1 MSLQPPPL
9 GDQARALLDAA
20 RGQAGPDAAALA
32 RMKAGV
38 ASKVAAGAGGAGG
51 AALGMKL
58 GIVAALAGAVIV
70 GAFALTSWRANEERA
85 VAIDASIPM
94 PSPVEVVSAPPVVST
109 EPEAPRVAA
118 EPSRSADGS
127 RTVDGT
133 RPVDSSRGEATRAT
147 NRSAASEPA
156 RSDKSERRRADLTRE
171 VELIDTAMAALRRG
185 DAKAALVAVRT
196 HALETNG
203 SGQLAEDAAAI
214 AIEAHCQGGTGDRD
228 ALLTA
233 FDRKWPRSSQ
243 RARIA
248 AACAR

>member
-1 MSLQPPPL
+1 MSVEPPPL

-20 RGQAGPDAAALA
+20 RGASGPDAAALA

-70 GAFALTSWRANEERA
+70 GAFALRSWRANEERA

-94 PSPVEVVSAPPVVST
+94 PSPVEVVSAP
-109 EPEAPRVAA
+109 AVAA
-118 EPSRSADGS
+118 AAPDVSL
-127 RTVDGT
+127 TV
-133 RPVDSSRGEATRAT
+133 A
-147 NRSAASEPA
+147 EPA
-156 RSDKSERRRADLTRE
+156 EPVRAPAGSARAPERPPPTEKPERRRADLTRE
-171 VELIDTAMAALRRG
+171 VELIDLAMAALRRG
-185 DAKAALVAVRT
+185 DAKAALAAVRT

-203 SGQLAEDAAAI
+203 AGQLAEDAAAI
-214 AIEAHCQGGTGDRD
+214 AIEAHCQGGTGDHV
-228 ALLTA
+228 ALLSA

-248 AACAR
+248 AACDR